1 MNIAQNITQ
10 LKASLPQEV
19 TLVAVSKFHSV
30 ETIRE
35 AYDAGQRIFGESKA
49 QELTAKQNVLP
60 DDIEWH
66 FIGTLQSNKV
76 KDIAPFIQLIHSID
90 SLSLLKEVNKQAA
103 KHNRSIRVLLEIHI
117 AQEES
122 KHGLS
127 LEGCKQ
133 LLQDDAWK
141 ELRNIRI
148 CGLMCMATD
157 TTDTEQIRQE
167 FHALRAFF
175 TELKA
180 SFFEDNTDFAELSM
194 GMSYDYPIALHEGS
208 TIIRVGTSIFGKREY

>member
-10 LKASLPQEV
+10 LKASLPEGV
-19 TLVAVSKFHSV
+19 TLVAVSKFHPA

-49 QELTAKQNVLP
+49 QELVAKQNVLP
-60 DDIEWH
+60 DDVEWH

-90 SLSLLKEVNKQAA
+90 SFSLLREVNKQAA
-103 KHNRSIRVLLEIHI
+103 KHNRIIRILLEIHI

-127 LEGCKQ
+127 LEGCRQ
-133 LLQDDAWK
+133 LLQDGSWK
-141 ELRNIRI
+141 ELRNICI

-157 TTDTEQIRQE
+157 TTDTELIRHE
-167 FHALRAFF
+167 FHTLGALF

-180 SFFEDNTDFAELSM
+180 SFFKDNADFTELSM
-194 GMSYDYPIALHEGS
+194 GMSHDYPIAIHEGS
-208 TIIRVGTSIFGKREY
+208 TIIRVGTNIFGKREY